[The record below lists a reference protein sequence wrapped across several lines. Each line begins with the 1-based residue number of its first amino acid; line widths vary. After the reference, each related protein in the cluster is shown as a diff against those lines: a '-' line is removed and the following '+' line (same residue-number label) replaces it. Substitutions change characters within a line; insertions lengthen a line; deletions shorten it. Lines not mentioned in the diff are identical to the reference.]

1 MQKDYYEPV
10 DPQPINEGGEIPNGQ
25 TGTSQAYSDGS
36 MQGGGE
42 SGGVTQMA
50 AKAQD
55 QAKEIAGQAQ
65 EKVGN
70 VATMARERT
79 DQGVDRAAEGLHTA
93 AEKMR
98 EHAETREGVHA
109 QVGTK
114 VADTLDRTS
123 SYLKEHDTA
132 QMWDEVETF
141 VRQNPMQAAAGAL
154 VAGFLLGRIF
164 R

>member
-10 DPQPINEGGEIPNGQ
+10 DPQPINDGGEIPNGQ
-25 TGTSQAYSDGS
+25 AGTSQAHGGGS
-36 MQGGGE
+36 SEQGGGM
-42 SGGVTQMA
+42 SQMA
-50 AKAQD
+50 TKAQD
-55 QAKEIAGQAQ
+55 QAKELAGQAQ
-65 EKVGN
+65 EKASN

-98 EHAETREGVHA
+98 ERAANGDGMPA

-123 SYLKEHDTA
+123 TYLQEHDTG
-132 QMWDEVETF
+132 QIWDDVETF

-154 VAGFLLGRIF
+154 VAGFVLGRIF